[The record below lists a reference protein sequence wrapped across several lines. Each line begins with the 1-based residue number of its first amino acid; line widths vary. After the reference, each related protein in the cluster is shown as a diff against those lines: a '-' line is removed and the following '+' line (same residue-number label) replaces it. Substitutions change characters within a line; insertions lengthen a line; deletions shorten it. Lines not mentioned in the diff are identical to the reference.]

1 MYDIIPNN
9 AKDFI
14 TARDIKL
21 PRFQRKQTWDDK
33 KNFQLCISIFKNYPI
48 GVSILSVESER
59 GRKVRW
65 LLDGRQRKNALTMMF
80 QDPEHI
86 YNWAQKFI
94 GFKSSAQ
101 PDELSELFQNKIREY
116 LENDDEVIIKQTEP
130 DSNEVDS
137 VLEPVEEPDETSDL
151 DVETP
156 AVGTDLLLNII
167 LMIHNKKK
175 GTSGFTRPFDFTK
188 YVQKL
193 PYLADGNIGFSSRK
207 LKTFISEYSTY
218 CADEG
223 LDHPHQKS
231 FYQFLESRC
240 DANIK
245 NPEKLKELVKANW
258 TRIRERIQMVED
270 IETTLSNAKIGLIE
284 VQELEPSDYQK
295 IFNIINSEGAK
306 LTAVEILSAKPSW
319 NIHVNNPTQAT
330 KDAVDVLYKTLG
342 TTVQEDVVRWDL
354 PATLLKRIGKNLVI
368 KEYNNSKT
376 EFEKELTIG
385 FKIFSGIYEGA
396 INKDAVERLSKST
409 SVDWDRYDEF
419 VSEMRFMLKV
429 MSSMEYFKYLNS
441 WRINIMEL
449 TSEAC
454 ALDFLIIA
462 YKDWKRKGGPVG
474 TDAIT
479 RRFQKNCFILW
490 DKLVYEY
497 VTRQWWGAS
506 DAKVANQ
513 VSLFNSSSA
522 DEYFQYISKEKW
534 MKLLNEVFEKSSI
547 DDADIKRDAMEAI
560 LYHFY
565 ALKHCMGPESE
576 YDIEVDHIIPQD
588 MFKSAVSIDRNEIVK
603 DNILNLAL
611 LPKSENA
618 SKNNKKLIA
627 VDADWLKDCIERYEF
642 IPRDKFLEFSD
653 ISNYR
658 QMFDYRKPLFEKAF
672 TELREKI
679 LNS

>member
-130 DSNEVDS
+130 DSNEVES
-137 VLEPVEEPDETSDL
+137 LFEPVEEPDETSDL

-245 NPEKLKELVKANW
+245 NPEKLKELVKTNW
-258 TRIRERIQMVED
+258 TS
-270 IETTLSNAKIGLIE
+270 TL
-284 VQELEPSDYQK
+284 
-295 IFNIINSEGAK
+295 
-306 LTAVEILSAKPSW
+306 
-319 NIHVNNPTQAT
+319 
-330 KDAVDVLYKTLG
+330 
-342 TTVQEDVVRWDL
+342 
-354 PATLLKRIGKNLVI
+354 
-368 KEYNNSKT
+368 
-376 EFEKELTIG
+376 
-385 FKIFSGIYEGA
+385 
-396 INKDAVERLSKST
+396 
-409 SVDWDRYDEF
+409 
-419 VSEMRFMLKV
+419 
-429 MSSMEYFKYLNS
+429 
-441 WRINIMEL
+441 
-449 TSEAC
+449 
-454 ALDFLIIA
+454 
-462 YKDWKRKGGPVG
+462 
-474 TDAIT
+474 
-479 RRFQKNCFILW
+479 
-490 DKLVYEY
+490 
-497 VTRQWWGAS
+497 
-506 DAKVANQ
+506 
-513 VSLFNSSSA
+513 
-522 DEYFQYISKEKW
+522 
-534 MKLLNEVFEKSSI
+534 
-547 DDADIKRDAMEAI
+547 
-560 LYHFY
+560 
-565 ALKHCMGPESE
+565 
-576 YDIEVDHIIPQD
+576 
-588 MFKSAVSIDRNEIVK
+588 
-603 DNILNLAL
+603 
-611 LPKSENA
+611 
-618 SKNNKKLIA
+618 
-627 VDADWLKDCIERYEF
+627 
-642 IPRDKFLEFSD
+642 
-653 ISNYR
+653 
-658 QMFDYRKPLFEKAF
+658 
-672 TELREKI
+672 
-679 LNS
+679 